1 MLKAIKII
9 LIIFVLTIVSIP
21 EKIYSRDNLQ
31 YRIMRIDNSPS
42 GSARRFTYHVLINPG
57 TTKNDM
63 EQIALK
69 VLAQAQ
75 KENPFNALAVGFND
89 HAALTGHGFRLGR
102 VEFAPN
108 GRWADAGTVRTG
120 DYSALRMVNHLK
132 EPDWDNALT
141 KKEAKI
147 YARYNRTLNSLLRNA
162 NTLEDHHQAEIT
174 ATQRTLKKYRI
185 TQQELDNI
193 FLRYRR

>member
-1 MLKAIKII
+1 
-9 LIIFVLTIVSIP
+9 
-21 EKIYSRDNLQ
+21 
-31 YRIMRIDNSPS
+31 MRIDNSPS

-89 HAALTGHGFRLGR
+89 HAALTGHGFRFGR

-120 DYSALRMVNHLK
+120 DYSTLRMTNLLR
-132 EPDWDNALT
+132 EPDWDNAFT
-141 KKEAKI
+141 KREAKI
-147 YARYNRTLNSLLRNA
+147 YARYNRTLNSLLRNV
-162 NTLEDHHQAEIT
+162 NTQEDHHQAEIT

-193 FLRYRR
+193 FQRYRR